1 MKYFAKTKLSE
12 NIHETPEG
20 FLICIGVPIARTGE
34 MVYGKDETPLEVGS
48 DGKVIIQ
55 RDEKEV
61 FRPETIASFEGK
73 ALTITHPVEFVSPK
87 NWSMLA
93 KGSLQNVRRAT
104 EKDDNGESVLLAD
117 VLIMDSVA
125 INLVKNGL
133 REVSCGYEAEYIQ
146 TEEGKGKQTK
156 IIGNHLALV
165 EQGRAGS
172 AYAINDHKGDSM
184 TVLEKILAK
193 LGITK
198 DSAMAKVIDEAMK
211 EEEKKSKDEAKP
223 EEKKEEKSKDA
234 AAHDELVKM
243 VKDLGEKIA
252 AMGKPKDEFSEKQK
266 KAAEEGAD
274 EDKEDKAKDDESSPE
289 KSLEERLK
297 VLEAAVQKLL
307 EMGSKSGDEKKEEEK
322 SEDEKSEEKEES
334 EDAEG
339 HMVGDTASRA
349 EILAPGIEKSKDIK
363 AKALKT
369 AYGTKEGKEVIDSLT
384 GGKAPT
390 YDSAEK
396 VETLFIAASE
406 LLKVKRTNDF
416 SKTKQTQDS
425 GKDGA
430 GANGPMTAEKMN
442 EINAQ
447 FYKRN

>member
-1 MKYFAKTKLSE
+1 VKYFATTKLSE

-34 MVYGKDETPLEVGS
+34 MIYGKDETPLEVGE

-73 ALTITHPVEFVSPK
+73 ALTITHPVEFVTPK

-93 KGSLQNVRRAT
+93 KGVIQNVRRAP
-104 EKDDNGESVLLAD
+104 EKDADGESVLLAD
-117 VLIMDSVA
+117 VLIMDSIA

-146 TEEGKGKQTK
+146 TENGKGKQTK

-184 TVLEKILAK
+184 TMLEKLLAK

-198 DSAMAKVIDEAMK
+198 DSAMAKVIDEALK
-211 EEEKKSKDEAKP
+211 EDEKKAKDEKAEEKKDDKA
-223 EEKKEEKSKDA
+223 KDA

-252 AMGKPKDEFSEKQK
+252 AMGKP
-266 KAAEEGAD
+266 AD
-274 EDKEDKAKDDESSPE
+274 EKKEEPAKEEEKAKDDESQPE

-307 EMGSKSGDEKKEEEK
+307 EMGSKSNDEEKKDDEK

-349 EILAPGIEKSKDIK
+349 EILAPGIEKSKDVK
-363 AKALKT
+363 VKALKA
-369 AYGTKEGKEVIDSLT
+369 AYDTKEGKEVINSLT
-384 GGKAPT
+384 GGKAPA

-406 LLKVKRTNDF
+406 LLKVKRTQDL
-416 SKTKQTQDS
+416 SRTKQTRDS
-425 GKDGA
+425 DLEAAAKQGA
-430 GANGPMTAEKMN
+430 MTAEKMN

-447 FYKRN
+447 YYKRN